1 MSNDPAAGDV
11 PRGPIRPDDRAAPGP
26 DTAARATLHADRVS
40 DPRVCQFLRVIEDGE
55 RLGPPIEA
63 PDPANRCAALRE
75 PVPQSLR
82 QQELVCLSSGHVNCP
97 RYLRGALDVEPTRP
111 VRTPRAAPTVNVTPA
126 TAGALAIFMA
136 AFLLSVG
143 FVLANG
149 GVVLTAVAPT
159 PALSGGVLGAI
170 ETAPPTPA
178 PTRPR
183 HPNRRRSRRS
193 NRRPRRRRRSCRP
206 TARTDDDPAAERNA
220 EPSAPPPTVAPT
232 AKPTSG
238 RYALLTACPDR
249 VRLLDLPHPLG
260 RQPVQHRELLRR
272 VAQHGP
278 GLEPVDAERAQGRPR
293 APHPDAHALTHPARA
308 RLARPERR
316 PRRTIRARRAVG
328 PTASANSTF
337 DVALSAAMMQRSGAK
352 W

>member
-97 RYLRGALDVEPTRP
+97 RYLRGGLDVAPTRP

-159 PALSGGVLGAI
+159 PALSGGRPRRDRDGA
-170 ETAPPTPA
+170 TDPAPTPA
-178 PTRPR
+178 PTVE
-183 HPNRRRSRRS
+183 
-193 NRRPRRRRRSCRP
+193 P
-206 TARTDDDPAAERNA
+206 TPVPTLEPTPSPTPTVVPTDSPEPTTTPLPSATP

-232 AKPTSG
+232 AKPASG

-249 VRLLDLPHPLG
+249 SGCWIYHIRSGDNLYSIANYFGVSLKT
-260 RQPVQHRELLRR
+260 VQAWNPWTQSGLKVGRELR
-272 VAQHGP
+272 
-278 GLEPVDAERAQGRPR
+278 
-293 APHPDAHALTHPARA
+293 
-308 RLARPERR
+308 
-316 PRRTIRARRAVG
+316 I
-328 PTASANSTF
+328 PTPT
-337 DVALSAAMMQRSGAK
+337 R
-352 W
+352 

>member
-1 MSNDPAAGDV
+1 MSNDPAAGDL
-11 PRGPIRPDDRAAPGP
+11 PRGPIRADDRAAPGP
-26 DTAARATLHADRVS
+26 DTAARATPHADRVS
-40 DPRVCQFLRVIEDGE
+40 DPRVCPFLRVIDDGE

-97 RYLRGALDVEPTRP
+97 RYLRGGLDVAPTKV
-111 VRTPRAAPTVNVTPA
+111 VRTPRAAPTVSVTPA
-126 TAGALAIFMA
+126 TAGALAIFTA

-178 PTRPR
+178 STPVPTLE
-183 HPNRRRSRRS
+183 
-193 NRRPRRRRRSCRP
+193 P
-206 TARTDDDPAAERNA
+206 TPAPTPEPTFSPTPTVVPTDTPEPTTTAIPSATP

-232 AKPTSG
+232 ARPASG

-249 VRLLDLPHPLG
+249 SGCWIYHIRSGDNLYSIANYFGVSLKT
-260 RQPVQHRELLRR
+260 VQAWNPWTRSGLKVGRELR
-272 VAQHGP
+272 
-278 GLEPVDAERAQGRPR
+278 
-293 APHPDAHALTHPARA
+293 
-308 RLARPERR
+308 
-316 PRRTIRARRAVG
+316 I
-328 PTASANSTF
+328 PTPT
-337 DVALSAAMMQRSGAK
+337 R
-352 W
+352 